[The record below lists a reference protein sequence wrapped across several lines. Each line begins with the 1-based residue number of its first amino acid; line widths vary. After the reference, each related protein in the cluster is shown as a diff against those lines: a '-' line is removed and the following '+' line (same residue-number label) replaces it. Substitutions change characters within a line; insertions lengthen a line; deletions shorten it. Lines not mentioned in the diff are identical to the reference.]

1 MPGAEELR
9 VPGAGG
15 RLEQAVAGEARRPET
30 QDKNWRPACLATGI
44 GSLPHRDPV
53 RAVELVLRNFP
64 EIPFWPQLPR
74 RDDRESMYAMYSE
87 GLPGIVLAPE
97 GRVYV
102 DTRRDLV
109 SGVEQI
115 FKRALEGDQPP
126 KRDQALEA
134 GQTPGDNQ
142 TVENGRT
149 PEGDFGEFAIS
160 PDYAAGLLAFEQAVL
175 DAAASAL
182 PSSIFSGTGTPIGGG
197 LVAVKGQ
204 VTGPIS
210 FGFQVTDE
218 NRRPLFYHEL
228 MSEAVVQL
236 LKLKAGW
243 QEERLKRLAGARAIK
258 TITFIDEPYLSSYGS
273 AFMSLNREDVV
284 RALGE
289 VMSGLSGLKGVHC
302 CGNTEW
308 ELLLETPLDILSFDA
323 FNYAENL
330 ALYAGPIKDFLA
342 RGGVLAWG
350 IVPTIAQDLETQTV
364 DGLVERLEAGM
375 RRLAGKGVPFDD
387 LLASALV
394 TPACGLGTQDESTA
408 EKALA
413 LTVGVSR
420 AMRAKYGL

>member
-1 MPGAEELR
+1 MPGAEESCD
-9 VPGAGG
+9 VGAGG
-15 RLEQAVAGEARRPET
+15 RLKA
-30 QDKNWRPACLATGI
+30 WRPACLATGI
-44 GSLPHRDPV
+44 GSLPHRDPA
-53 RAVELVLRNFP
+53 RACELVLRSFP

-97 GRVYV
+97 SRVYV

-109 SGVEQI
+109 AGVEEI
-115 FKRALEGDQPP
+115 FNRALEVGPAP
-126 KRDQALEA
+126 ETGQA
-134 GQTPGDNQ
+134 PGDNPMVASSQ
-142 TVENGRT
+142 T
-149 PEGDFGEFAIS
+149 PEGGFGELAIS
-160 PDYAAGLLAFEQAVL
+160 PDYAAGLFAFEEAVIH
-175 DAAASAL
+175 AAGIAL
-182 PSSIFSGTGTPIGGG
+182 PSYNSPGTGSRIGGG

-243 QEERLKRLAGARAIK
+243 QEERLRRLAAARAIK

-273 AFMSLNREDVV
+273 AFMSLNREDVI

-323 FNYAENL
+323 FSYAENL

-342 RGGVLAWG
+342 RGGILAWG

-364 DGLVERLEAGM
+364 DSLVERLEAGM
-375 RRLAGKGVPFDD
+375 RRLADKGVPFDD
-387 LLASALV
+387 LLAFALV
-394 TPACGLGTQDESTA
+394 TPSCGLGTQDESTA

-413 LTVGVSR
+413 LTAGVSR
-420 AMRAKYGL
+420 AMRAKYGLA